1 MRKLFF
7 CIWIFINCLI
17 FIQIKCVAQQTER
30 HVAISAYIYNFA
42 KNVQWQNEENFDEFH
57 FLVIGNDEKVL
68 KELTALSKSKTLR
81 KKPIK
86 VSSARTLG
94 NTENVQLIY
103 LAKGSEE
110 DLKKIFD
117 KIEGKN
123 ILLVSDSYQNKSLVM
138 INFYDSPE
146 GNLLFEIN
154 KANIINQHLEIMP
167 DMILLGGSVVDVA
180 ALYYEGQQSLRS
192 LQKQIEN
199 MNNNLTQLQNDL
211 HIKNNE
217 LIANKD
223 SLVQQK
229 LKILEQEKI
238 LSDHDQTIEKQK
250 KELAAQIKKILLQ
263 QKIYEQQ
270 SQEIKIQLAMIEEGK
285 ITLEHQK
292 KEIEAR
298 KKEIEAHKQTLKQQG
313 SKIQKQQNL
322 LFFSI
327 LITVL
332 VIAVVLV
339 ILYAYKNKQKLNK
352 QLEIKVAERTSAL
365 DTANKQLQIELA
377 ERKKTASQLSAVFN
391 ANTDVVAI
399 INYDGVF
406 TGGNQALMARWNKEQ
421 DDLIGHSAI
430 EILPEHIFN
439 NRLEKVRYVIE
450 TGENVQFI
458 DFYNDNWF
466 EIRICPVVEA
476 DGSIATVA
484 MYSQNI
490 TDRQTAAIKLQR
502 EHDNLVDVLESMT
515 DAFVSLDREWCYTY
529 MNQKAGLIF
538 SRNPAD
544 MIGKNIWNEFP
555 EGVGQPF
562 HKNYEKVMHERIA
575 INLEE
580 YYPPY
585 DKWFENHIFPTESGI
600 SIFFQDISVRK
611 KAEIALRESEE
622 KYRTV
627 IESATDSII
636 IIQGAVIKFVN
647 PEIIK
652 VTGYS
657 ETEILG
663 RKFIDFVSSKD
674 KAKVIEYYQ
683 KRQKEEE
690 APSGYEVSAVKKN
703 GEEIFFEITVTS
715 VPYQNKKAELVFL
728 HDITERKMIENKIR
742 RLNEELEERVEL
754 RTRQLADANKEL
766 EAFAYSVS
774 HDLRAPLR
782 AISGFTNILTEDY
795 SDKIEAEGRRICGII
810 QNEASRMGQLID
822 DLLSFSRLS
831 RSSMTIVKTD
841 MMPLVQEVFNEI
853 KEQYPDHKIEFNLS
867 VLLPATVDVSLIK
880 QVWVNLLSN
889 AFKFSGKK
897 DIIKIEVGCYENPDE
912 IVYFVKD
919 NGAGF
924 DMKYVD
930 KLFGVFQRLHTVNEF
945 YGTGVGL
952 AIVQRILHRHDG
964 RVWAE
969 GEVNKGAK
977 FYFSLPN
984 KK

>member
-7 CIWIFINCLI
+7 CTCIFINCLI
-17 FIQIKCVAQQTER
+17 FFQITCPAQQTER

-42 KNVQWQNEENFDEFH
+42 KNVQWENEENINEFH
-57 FLVIGNDEKVL
+57 FLVIGNDEKVV

-86 VSSARTLG
+86 ISSAGTLR

-103 LAKGSEE
+103 LAKGNEE
-110 DLKKIFD
+110 DLEKIFD
-117 KIEGKN
+117 KIEEKN

-167 DMILLGGSVVDVA
+167 DMILLGGSIVDVA

-192 LQKQIEN
+192 LQKQIET
-199 MNNNLTQLQNDL
+199 MNNNLSRLQNDL
-211 HIKNNE
+211 NIKNNE

-229 LKILEQEKI
+229 LKILGQEKI
-238 LSDHDQTIEKQK
+238 LSDHDQTIEQQQ
-250 KELAAQIKKILLQ
+250 KELAVQIKKILLQ

-270 SQEIKIQLAMIEEGK
+270 SQELLKQSALLDKGK
-285 ITLEHQK
+285 IMLENQK

-298 KKEIEAHKQTLKQQG
+298 KREILAQKKTLKQQV
-313 SKIQKQQNL
+313 SKIQQQQNL

-327 LITVL
+327 LVTIL
-332 VIAVVLV
+332 VIAVVFV
-339 ILYAYKNKQKLNK
+339 ILFAYKNKQKLNR
-352 QLEIKVAERTSAL
+352 QLENKVVERTLAL

-377 ERKKTASQLSAVFN
+377 ERNKTASQLSAVFN

-399 INYDGVF
+399 IDYEGVF
-406 TGGNQALMARWNKEQ
+406 TGGNQALMNRWNKKQ
-421 DDLIGHSAI
+421 DEIIGHSAL

-439 NRLEKVRYVIE
+439 SRLEKVRHVIK
-450 TGENVQFI
+450 TGENIQFI
-458 DFYNDNWF
+458 DFYYDNWF

-502 EHDNLVDVLESMT
+502 EHDSLVDVLESMT
-515 DAFVSLDREWCYTY
+515 DAFVSLDRDWRYTY
-529 MNQKAGLIF
+529 MNQKAGIIF
-538 SRNPAD
+538 SRDPAD
-544 MIGKNIWNEFP
+544 MIGRNIWNEFP
-555 EGVGQPF
+555 DGVGQPF
-562 HKNYEKVMHERIA
+562 QKNYEKVMTERVA
-575 INLEE
+575 INMEE

-600 SIFFQDISVRK
+600 SIFFQDISIRK

-627 IESATDSII
+627 IESATDSIV
-636 IIQGAVIKFVN
+636 IIQGGLIKFVN
-647 PEIIK
+647 PETIK

-657 ETEILG
+657 EMELLD
-663 RKFIDFVSSKD
+663 RKFIDFVSSND
-674 KAKVIEYYQ
+674 KVKVAGYYQ
-683 KRQKEEE
+683 KRQKEEM

-703 GEEIFFEITVTS
+703 GVEIFFEITVTA

-728 HDITERKMIENKIR
+728 HDITERKEIENKIR

-754 RTRQLADANKEL
+754 RTQQLADANKEL

-782 AISGFTNILTEDY
+782 AISGFTKILTEDY
-795 SDKIEAEGRRICGII
+795 SEKIEAEGQRICGII

-831 RSSMTIVKTD
+831 RSSMTMVKTD
-841 MMPLVQEVFNEI
+841 MTPLVQEIFNEI

-867 VLLPATVDVSLIK
+867 GLIPATVDVSLIK
-880 QVWVNLLSN
+880 QVWINLLSN

-897 DIIKIEVGCYENPDE
+897 DIIKIEVGCYEIPGE
-912 IVYFVKD
+912 FVYFVKD

-952 AIVQRILHRHDG
+952 AIVQRIVHRHDG
-964 RVWAE
+964 RVWAD
-969 GEVNKGAK
+969 GEVNNGAI

-984 KK
+984 KN